1 MRLHLLVFLGVIG
14 FIFFLGSA
22 RFAMADPSQPPLGV
36 PTIPPALQNN
46 PYVQSLINSL
56 GGLLQSTN
64 GGHAQGKIIY
74 VKRFEVQVETAPRVY
89 REIHLHQGTVI
100 NPRGATLTRGVMV
113 EVNGIPQS
121 DGSLNAD
128 VVTMR

>member
-1 MRLHLLVFLGVIG
+1 MRLHLWVFFGV
-14 FIFFLGSA
+14 IFFLGSA
-22 RFAMADPSQPPLGV
+22 GLAAADPLQPPQGL

-56 GGLLQSTN
+56 GGLLQNTN

-74 VKRFEVQVETAPRVY
+74 FKRFELQVETAPRVY
-89 REIHLHQGTVI
+89 REIHLHPGTVI
-100 NPRGATLTRGVMV
+100 NPRGATLTRGAMV
-113 EVNGIPQS
+113 EVSGVPQS

-128 VVTMR
+128 VVTLR